1 MIISFQL
8 VKYTSNVISKKSKC
22 SLKYSTLSNL
32 FMNKLGMGPASLQ
45 FQNCLYSQVGLTS
58 ETLGD
63 VMNR

>member
-1 MIISFQL
+1 MSYL
-8 VKYTSNVISKKSKC
+8 KNCKG